1 MRIRRLFLGCGY
13 GTPYL
18 AVSLWLKCGYLTRRT
33 KQLVIVLVPTGKTG
47 KVDSILTGVEKLVSI
62 LLRLWIKHARSRRA
76 AMSLAAHSVGIKIR
90 RYGHAIRIKMR
101 PSKERRIGKTSSKY
115 LLFPPYRC
123 WRLGRDTAV
132 HAVGAGIRAAPLP
145 SRKALQLVLP
155 YATSALW
162 RLLQSSS
169 PTDRQIPFQAYRES
183 SSRKALSS
191 ACNRPW

>member
-1 MRIRRLFLGCGY
+1 M
-13 GTPYL
+13 
-18 AVSLWLKCGYLTRRT
+18 
-33 KQLVIVLVPTGKTG
+33 LVPTGKTG

-90 RYGHAIRIKMR
+90 RHSHAIGIKMR

-115 LLFPPYRC
+115 SLFPPYRC
-123 WRLGRDTAV
+123 WRLGRDTAI
-132 HAVGAGIRAAPLP
+132 HAVGIDIRAVPLP
-145 SRKALQLVLP
+145 SCKALQLVRP

-162 RLLQSSS
+162 RLPQSLS
-169 PTDRQIPFQAYRES
+169 PTDRQIPFQAYRVS

-191 ACNRPW
+191 ARNRRW